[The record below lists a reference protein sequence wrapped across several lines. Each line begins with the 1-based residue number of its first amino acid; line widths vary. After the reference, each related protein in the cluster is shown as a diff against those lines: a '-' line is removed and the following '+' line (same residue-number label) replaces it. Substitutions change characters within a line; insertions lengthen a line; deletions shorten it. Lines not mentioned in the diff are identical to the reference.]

1 MAQSVFLLH
10 KLHSCASKSA
20 ALMGVAFAAGL
31 VKWAVRV
38 AAPKVIA
45 PGTSQALSERFLRR
59 VANSARLLPPSGRRL
74 ARP

>member
-10 KLHSCASKSA
+10 TLHSCASNSA
-20 ALMGVAFAAGL
+20 AFMGVAFAAERIQQ
-31 VKWAVRV
+31 AVCV
-38 AAPKVIA
+38 AAPNVTA